1 MVKGRSYPIVS
12 LEEKQIITW
21 NSYIKD
27 CPLERFGFDDF
38 CEHILLKYKFGCTNI
53 MTVYKRNTLRIQI
66 TTKLRVKKENSI
78 KVGLANGSAL

>member
-1 MVKGRSYPIVS
+1 
-12 LEEKQIITW
+12 
-21 NSYIKD
+21 
-27 CPLERFGFDDF
+27 
-38 CEHILLKYKFGCTNI
+38 